1 MTPAHRLGT
10 VTTVTSV
17 SLPRSEIEDLLRSIA
32 LFDSAAASTLAGLA
46 AGARSKVLPR
56 GAVLFVAGE
65 RAASVHAVVDGV
77 LRVFS
82 TSIDG
87 DEVTH
92 ALLMAGALVGELGVI
107 EQRPHSASV
116 AAVRRSQLV
125 EIPAAVMRS
134 AYDADPAIARRLV
147 TLLADR
153 VRAQS
158 DVLTDLASLDLTARL
173 AKFLLAESERQAA
186 ADFAL
191 VLNQTELGQIVGG
204 SRQSVNQAL
213 RSLESSGTISS
224 SARRVRILD
233 AQRLRMR
240 SMSSG

>member
-1 MTPAHRLGT
+1 

-17 SLPRSEIEDLLRSIA
+17 PLPRSGIADLLRTVA
-32 LFDSAAASTLAGLA
+32 LFDSAEASTLAGLA
-46 AGARSKVLPR
+46 AGARTKVLPR
-56 GAVLFVAGE
+56 GGVLFVAGE
-65 RAASVHAVVDGV
+65 RATSVHAVVDGV

-92 ALLMAGALVGELGVI
+92 ALLTAGALVGELGVI
-107 EQRPHSASV
+107 QARPHSASV
-116 AAVRRSQLV
+116 AAVRRTQLV

-147 TLLADR
+147 SLLADR

-173 AKFLLAESERQAA
+173 AKFLLGESERQGAA
-186 ADFAL
+186 EFAL
-191 VLNQTELGQIVGG
+191 VLNQTELGQVVGG

-213 RSLESSGTISS
+213 RTLESSGMISA